1 MALNKDS
8 RSYIFIMAL
17 VLCMACAVVVSGAA
31 VSLRPLQ
38 EHNKLLDQRANV
50 LAVVG
55 LREPGMDINA
65 VFNERIETLV
75 IDLETGEEVQGV
87 DPQNYD
93 MFAAAKES
101 GSNVALSS
109 AEDIAGIGAIPKK
122 AIVYLVRDDQGNV
135 RNYVFPV
142 AGYGLWSTMYAYV
155 ALEDDA
161 NTIAGVTFYDHAE
174 TPGLGGEVSN
184 PEWQEQWV
192 GKEVYNDEG
201 EAAFRLTKGGVDP
214 QREGSEHKV
223 DALSG
228 ATLTSNG
235 VSNLMKFWFS
245 EMGYKPFIERNAR
258 G

>member
-55 LREPGMDINA
+55 LREPGMHVNA
-65 VFNERIETLV
+65 VFNDRIETLV

-101 GSNVALSS
+101 GSNVALSG

-122 AIVYLVRDDQGNV
+122 AIVYLVRDDEGNV